1 MRIEVNL
8 LGGGKRQ
15 RKRAGGGLKMPD
27 VAGMFAQVRD
37 PLFIGAVAAVV
48 AAVLFVGS
56 LFTLQQARLSS
67 LEQEAEQVRAE
78 ARRYSNL
85 IAQKRQAERMRD
97 SLVAELREIRQID
110 GDRYVWPHILEEVTR
125 ALPDY
130 SWLVAVRSLATPP
143 VIGEDSTV
151 IVPPLRFVIDGR
163 TSEIAAYTRFLRRM
177 AASPWL
183 TNVTEGAATTVVED
197 EKAIRAFSITAT
209 FQQADSAFMRTVP
222 VTQSVR

>member
-15 RKRAGGGLKMPD
+15 RKRGGGGMKMPD
-27 VAGMFAQVRD
+27 IAGLFAQVRD
-37 PLFIGAVAAVV
+37 PLFIGAIAAVV

-56 LFTLQQARLSS
+56 LFTLQQAKLSS
-67 LEQEAEQVRAE
+67 LEQESQQVRAE

-97 SLVAELREIRQID
+97 SLVAELRAIRQID
-110 GDRYVWPHILEEVTR
+110 ADRYDWPHILEEVTR

-143 VIGEDSTV
+143 VIGEDSMPVT
-151 IVPPLRFVIDGR
+151 PPLRFLVEGR

-183 TNVTEGAATTVVED
+183 TNVVEGAATTVVEED
-197 EKAIRAFSITAT
+197 KAIRAFSVTAT
-209 FQQADSAFMRTVP
+209 FQPADSAFMRTVP